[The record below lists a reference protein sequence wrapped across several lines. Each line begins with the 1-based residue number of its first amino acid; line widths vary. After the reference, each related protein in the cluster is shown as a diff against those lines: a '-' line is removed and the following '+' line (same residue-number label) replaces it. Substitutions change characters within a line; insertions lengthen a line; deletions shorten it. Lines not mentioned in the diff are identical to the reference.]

1 MAESLP
7 DQEAPIHGALVVNKP
22 PGATS
27 HDIVET
33 VRRFYNSR
41 VGHAGILDPLA
52 SGVLVLLLGNA
63 TRLAQFFQQSDK
75 TYRALIRLGVTTS
88 TYDLEGEVKSR
99 NLVPDLS
106 PRKLEETLQ
115 EFRGEIEQTPPMFS
129 AVRVGG
135 ERLYEK
141 ARRGETV
148 ERKPRAVSIHR
159 IQLVELAGADL
170 VVQVRC
176 SAGTYVR
183 VLAHEIGKKLGCGAC
198 LGELCRLQSGD
209 YELSDAVQIDELSAP
224 PVTGFRGMDV
234 LLPNFPRVDLQED
247 FARRAQHGNPVTVHG
262 TPGYCRLF
270 HANSLIA
277 IARQAGQVA
286 QPIVV
291 FPHESD

>member
-22 PGATS
+22 RGPTS

-41 VGHAGILDPLA
+41 VGHAGTLDPLA

-247 FARRAQHGNPVTVHG
+247 SARRAQHGNPVTVHG